1 MLPHPIAY
9 IVLVLP
15 ICTIAFCTSSDT
27 PLRFPAIVST
37 AALFVLSGF
46 FNVVLFCTTRNAL
59 PGSWKEKFG
68 IATTSYGFPDDA
80 SLPSLTDTTRRL
92 TKTGRKSGAKPAPG
106 ALSITVEKDVEINYD
121 EAERTSSS
129 FPTEPLRAR
138 DDMQR
143 DDSYAYYIREI
154 SFPPPLRI
162 RLEGDNIDK
171 DLSAGV
177 HPASKASRVA
187 RKVPEHPGYPH
198 RGHEGGMR
206 GPPLGFKAPSPVYP
220 FYHQSMPTH

>member
-1 MLPHPIAY
+1 MWCCSAQPATHYLE
-9 IVLVLP
+9 VGRRNLVLP
-15 ICTIAFCTSSDT
+15 LRRTAFQDDTS
-27 PLRFPAIVST
+27 
-37 AALFVLSGF
+37 LS
-46 FNVVLFCTTRNAL
+46 
-59 PGSWKEKFG
+59 
-68 IATTSYGFPDDA
+68 
-80 SLPSLTDTTRRL
+80 SLTDIRGGLPRRVESL
-92 TKTGRKSGAKPAPG
+92 VQDQLSI

-143 DDSYAYYIREI
+143 DDSYAYHIREI

-162 RLEGDNIDK
+162 RLEGDDIDK

-177 HPASKASRVA
+177 HLASKANRVA
-187 RKVPEHPGYPH
+187 RKVSEHPGYPY
-198 RGHEGGMR
+198 RGRESGMH

-220 FYHQSMPTH
+220 FYHQSTPTLNP